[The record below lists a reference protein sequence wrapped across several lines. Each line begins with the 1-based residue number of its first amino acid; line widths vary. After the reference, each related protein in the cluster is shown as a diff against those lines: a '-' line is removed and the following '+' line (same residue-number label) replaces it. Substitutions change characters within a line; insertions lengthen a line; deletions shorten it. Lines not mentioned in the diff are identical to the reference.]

1 VLTRKHLKSLA
12 DALGIVLA
20 ERGLT
25 ALESERVAQE
35 VIHRMR
41 ADGVV
46 TPHFD
51 RDRFSVAV
59 FGAAQS
65 VEILRNLAGAP
76 VETLR

>member
-1 VLTRKHLKSLA
+1 MTRKHLKSLA
-12 DALGIVLA
+12 DALGSVLA

-25 ALESERVAQE
+25 AVESERIASE
-35 VIHRMR
+35 VVRRMR

-51 RDRFSVAV
+51 RDRFSVAA

-76 VETLR
+76 VGTLR

>member
-1 VLTRKHLKSLA
+1 MTRKHLNSLA
-12 DALGIVLA
+12 DALGGVLA
-20 ERGLT
+20 EHGLS
-25 ALESERVAQE
+25 AVASERLASE
-35 VIHRMR
+35 VVRRMR

-76 VETLR
+76 VGTLR